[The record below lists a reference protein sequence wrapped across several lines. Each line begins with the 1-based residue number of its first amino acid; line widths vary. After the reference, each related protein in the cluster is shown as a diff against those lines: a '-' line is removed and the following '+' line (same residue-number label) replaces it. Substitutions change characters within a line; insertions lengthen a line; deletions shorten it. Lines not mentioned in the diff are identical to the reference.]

1 MEVIMSNSPTIFP
14 YRKGGPYVNGHIPIY
29 RRASCSVA
37 SCHRSISWPDLT
49 KGGAADSV
57 VAAGMRQR
65 NWFIDLENE
74 RHICAQCQ
82 GLPALKGPYPPT
94 AKTPKTEVPVMFF
107 KPKPKTQ
114 EAPTSVSV
122 TPTPVEA
129 GAPTPPAP
137 PTPAE
142 LRRIRHL
149 LDDVYEL
156 EGQRYRKDYSDRT
169 IALIAIVPEHWVTI
183 EREIAYGPAGSPE
196 SEAEV
201 QVRMLDELVEQ
212 ARLHAEEAN
221 AALQLVE
228 EKVDAIKKKL
238 AS

>member
-1 MEVIMSNSPTIFP
+1 MSNSPTIFP

-94 AKTPKTEVPVMFF
+94 AKTPKTEVPNMFF
-107 KPKPKTQ
+107 KPKPKNP

-122 TPTPVEA
+122 
-129 GAPTPPAP
+129 APTPIEVNFTA
-137 PTPAE
+137 PTPSE
-142 LRRIRHL
+142 LRTIRKL
-149 LDDVYEL
+149 LDDVYDL
-156 EGQRYRKDYSDRT
+156 EGQRYREDYSDRT
-169 IALIAIVPEHWVTI
+169 VALIANVPEHWVTI
-183 EREIAYGPAGSPE
+183 ERELAYGPAGSPE
-196 SEAEV
+196 TEAEA
-201 QVRMLDELVEQ
+201 QVRMLDGLVKQ
-212 ARLHAEEAN
+212 ARYHAEEAE
-221 AALQLVE
+221 AVFQLVE